1 MSTKA
6 GGSLVGVTFVALLLP
21 GVPRSRDVGT
31 FVRVMGGSKVPRCG
45 RASPA
50 GAPLRPCRSS
60 LRSCY
65 LAFVPGRRGRT
76 RGTWSGPPRCFCLS
90 AGADRE
96 TAPEPRA
103 TQHEPLC
110 APHHTSQGNERAFVG
125 YSPID
130 VRTNNLRSAP
140 KRRRREAAKYRW

>member
-31 FVRVMGGSKVPRCG
+31 FVRVIGGSKVPRCG
-45 RASPA
+45 RASLA
-50 GAPLRPCRSS
+50 SAPLRPSDSS

-65 LAFVPGRRGRT
+65 LAVRIRKTWADARHLEWPPSVLLFVSRG
-76 RGTWSGPPRCFCLS
+76 
-90 AGADRE
+90 ANRE

-110 APHHTSQGNERAFVG
+110 APHHTSQG
-125 YSPID
+125 
-130 VRTNNLRSAP
+130 
-140 KRRRREAAKYRW
+140 